1 MRPRAAPRR
10 ASRWGGARSWAD
22 RARTCRGCVRRG
34 SGLVCQHTQKQAVQQ
49 AGVDPTLAPSPSPNP
64 LGPQEFQA
72 AAAEVAA
79 GLAPASLLEESE
91 ARCAL
96 LEERAEALEAE
107 RDALQDRVGTPGR
120 AAGP

>member
-1 MRPRAAPRR
+1 
-10 ASRWGGARSWAD
+10 
-22 RARTCRGCVRRG
+22 
-34 SGLVCQHTQKQAVQQ
+34 VQQ